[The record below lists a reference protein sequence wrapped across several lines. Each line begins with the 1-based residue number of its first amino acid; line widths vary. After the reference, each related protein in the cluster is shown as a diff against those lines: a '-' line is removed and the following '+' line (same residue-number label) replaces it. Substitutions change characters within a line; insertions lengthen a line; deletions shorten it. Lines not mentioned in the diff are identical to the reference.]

1 MEPMLNVALTAA
13 RKAARLT
20 EQAAE
25 RLDIVTIETKSRND
39 FVTQVDHAAEREIIK
54 QLRRA
59 YPDHAIRAEESG
71 LHEGS
76 GESDYE
82 WIIDPLDGTTN
93 FIHGIPHFAI
103 SIACLHKG
111 RLEHG
116 VVIDPMK
123 REEFTASRGKG
134 AQLNGRRIRVSPRQG
149 LEGAL
154 IGTGIPF
161 SGFALEHVDPYL
173 KCLREITAQTAGIR
187 RPGSAALD
195 LAYVAAG
202 RFDGFWEIG
211 LQPWDIAAGALLI
224 QEAGGLVSDL
234 KGGGNYLESG
244 NITTGP
250 PRVFRELVKITQKH
264 LGYL

>member
-1 MEPMLNVALTAA
+1 MEPMLTVALNAA
-13 RKAARLT
+13 RKAARLA

-25 RLDIVTIETKSRND
+25 RLDKVVVETKAVND
-39 FVTQVDHAAEREIIK
+39 FVTQVDHAAEKEIIYH
-54 QLRRA
+54 LRKA
-59 YPDHAIRAEESG
+59 YPEHAIRGEESG

-76 GESDYE
+76 GDTEYE
-82 WIIDPLDGTTN
+82 WLIDPIDGTTN
-93 FIHGIPHFAI
+93 FIHGIPHF
-103 SIACLHKG
+103 SVSVACLRKG
-111 RLEHG
+111 RVEHA
-116 VVIDPMK
+116 VIVDPTK
-123 REEFTASRGKG
+123 REEFTATRGKG

-161 SGFALEHVDPYL
+161 SGFVFEHIEPYL
-173 KCLREITAQTAGIR
+173 ACLREIAGQTAGIR

-211 LQPWDIAAGALLI
+211 LKPWDVAAGVLLI
-224 QEAGGLVSDL
+224 KEAGGLVSDL
-234 KGGGNYLESG
+234 KGGESYMESG
-244 NITTGP
+244 NLTAGTP
-250 PRVFRELVKITQKH
+250 KVFKNLVQITQKH

>member
-1 MEPMLNVALTAA
+1 MEPMLNVALNAA
-13 RKAARLT
+13 RKAARLA

-25 RLDIVTIETKSRND
+25 RLDTVTVQTKSRND
-39 FVTQVDHAAEREIIK
+39 FVTQVDEAAEKEIIR

-59 YPDHAIRAEESG
+59 YPDHAIRGEEFG
-71 LHEGS
+71 LDEGS

-82 WIIDPLDGTTN
+82 WLIDPIDGTTN

-103 SIACLHKG
+103 SIACLYKG
-111 RLEHG
+111 RVEHG
-116 VVIDPMK
+116 VIIDPIK

-134 AQLNGRRIRVSPRQG
+134 AQLNGRRIRVSTRQG

-161 SGFALEHVDPYL
+161 NGFALEHVDPYL
-173 KCLREITAQTAGIR
+173 KCLREITGQTAGIR

-211 LQPWDIAAGALLI
+211 LKPWDMAAGILLI

-234 KGGGNYLESG
+234 KGAEGYLESG

-250 PRVFRELVKITQKH
+250 PKVFRELVKITQKH

>member
-1 MEPMLNVALTAA
+1 MEPMLNVALNAA
-13 RKAARLT
+13 RKAARLA

-25 RLDIVTIETKSRND
+25 RLDKVVVETKSHND
-39 FVTQVDHAAEREIIK
+39 FVTQADRAVEKEIIFH
-54 QLRRA
+54 LRKA
-59 YPDHAIRAEESG
+59 YPDHSFQGEESG

-76 GESDYE
+76 SEYE
-82 WIIDPLDGTTN
+82 WLIDPIDGTTN
-93 FIHGIPHFAI
+93 FIHGMPHFAI

-111 RLEHG
+111 RIEHA
-116 VVIDPMK
+116 VIVDPIK

-134 AQLNGRRIRVSPRQG
+134 AQLNGRRIRVSPRHS

-161 SGFALEHVDPYL
+161 SGYPLQHMEGYL
-173 KCLREITAQTAGIR
+173 SCLREVAEQTAGIR

-211 LQPWDIAAGALLI
+211 LQPWDIAAGILLI
-224 QEAGGLVSDL
+224 KEAGGLVSDL
-234 KGGGNYLESG
+234 KGGESYLETG
-244 NITTGP
+244 NITAGNP
-250 PRVFRELVKITQKH
+250 KVFKSLVQITQKH
-264 LGYL
+264 LGYIGR